1 MSLFKSLFCMVVLP
15 CVMNLSAE
23 EGLKFA
29 VPDSVAPVTAKTNN
43 DTVVIQKTP
52 EQVLPIEIPA
62 QQTIP
67 SKNLDLDRLTA
78 RDTESFD
85 VYSERI
91 ALVNDSINKELA
103 AVDFMTEKV
112 ISRIVPI
119 TPKGEFEKQAVFE
132 KRKTEWEK
140 GKTEAIQVACK
151 PLNERL
157 TELNKAKKK
166 LEDIQVSMLGTIE
179 IQTEPSGAS
188 ITLGEEKNG
197 ISPVTIQGII
207 PGKITARISKNNFNP
222 LDTVIDLKPG
232 NKLSLFFALSEKN
245 LFSMKDE
252 INLIKILTKD
262 SNTILIYQ
270 KRIERIRNRQK
281 QVDGEIKII
290 LAKFPD
296 TFPRLAPQKA
306 GETTDQFNARKERWT
321 KDGLKQYNILK
332 SKYMTYRARLDR
344 AVEVLKDY
352 ITQIEA
358 ATVLETP
365 KTATIALGEYDSEK
379 ERFALQVTDTSGSKT
394 PFMFFGTVAMPIATA
409 KTINHNVTDFSLAV
423 LHLNYPFMTDSGNVN
438 LAVSKVD
445 LMYHSKPVIVS
456 GSFKEVPKYMSMPGY
471 PQWKSHADSL
481 LNGTLKVQNLDASYA
496 IQWNPPQQ
504 TDDENKFWGWRG
516 WSRVVLFTASAVFG
530 GMAIYENHEASDKA
544 ENAHPTTEAQ
554 AKNIRSDIQDHD
566 DMRDVM
572 IVCAGVSVG
581 LGLITFAF

>member
-1 MSLFKSLFCMVVLP
+1 MVVLP

-29 VPDSVAPVTAKTNN
+29 VPDSVAPITAKTNN
-43 DTVVIQKTP
+43 DTVHIPVQKTP
-52 EQVLPIEIPA
+52 EQVLPIEIPTP
-62 QQTIP
+62 QTIP
-67 SKNLDLDRLTA
+67 SKNLDLDHLTA

-103 AVDFMTEKV
+103 AVDSMTEKV

-179 IQTEPSGAS
+179 IQTEPSGAR
-188 ITLGEEKNG
+188 ITLGKEKNG
-197 ISPVTIQGII
+197 ISPVTIQGLI

-232 NKLSLFFALSEKN
+232 NKLSLSFALSEKS

-262 SNTILIYQ
+262 SNTIPVYQ

-281 QVDGEIKII
+281 QVDEEIKII

-306 GETTDQFNARKERWT
+306 GETTDQFNARKEQWT

-352 ITQIEA
+352 ITQIES

-365 KTATIALGEYDSEK
+365 KTVTIALGEYDAEK
-379 ERFALQVTDTSGSKT
+379 ERFALQVTDTSSSKT

-554 AKNIRSDIQDHD
+554 AKSIRSDIQDHD

>member
-1 MSLFKSLFCMVVLP
+1 MVVLP

-29 VPDSVAPVTAKTNN
+29 VPDSVAPITAKTNN
-43 DTVVIQKTP
+43 DTVHIPVQKTP

-91 ALVNDSINKELA
+91 ALVNDSINQERA
-103 AVDFMTEKV
+103 AIDSMTEKV

-179 IQTEPSGAS
+179 IQTEPSGAR

-197 ISPVTIQGII
+197 ISPVAIQGII

-365 KTATIALGEYDSEK
+365 KTATIALGEYDAEK

-481 LNGTLKVQNLDASYA
+481 LNGMLKVQNLDASYA

-554 AKNIRSDIQDHD
+554 AKSIRSDIQDHD